1 MRRKII
7 IALSAALML
16 TSCSNSGAHSKADR
30 NENPHKITPSIIDYG
45 DFTDY
50 GYSYLVDK
58 NTGVVY
64 LKYYGHRSTAIT
76 VMLNADGTP
85 VTADQIGLEY

>member
-1 MRRKII
+1 MRRKKI

-30 NENPHKITPSIIDYG
+30 NENPDKITPSIIDYG

-64 LKYYGHRSTAIT
+64 LMYYGYYRTAIT